1 MMTEYQITAYYETK
15 VRREVFVE
23 AENEEELK
31 EKLEKCE
38 FADEWENEIL
48 KCKNKKKL
56 RINKNY
62 H

>member
-1 MMTEYQITAYYETK
+1 MMAEYQVTAYYETK

-48 KCKNKKKL
+48 KCGKL
-56 RINKNY
+56 VKFDVE
-62 H
+62 

>member
-1 MMTEYQITAYYETK
+1 MTEYQVTTYYETK

-38 FADEWENEIL
+38 FTDEWENEIL
-48 KCKNKKKL
+48 KCGKL
-56 RINKNY
+56 VKFDVG
-62 H
+62 